1 MLALLGS
8 LPRAT
13 CASHEEVMA
22 LLHEQ
27 RLDGA
32 RLGSTDMHLLAS
44 TRLSGVR
51 PWTRDRSLLEAAK
64 RLLRAP

>member
-32 RLGSTDMHLLAS
+32 GPD
-44 TRLSGVR
+44 G
-51 PWTRDRSLLEAAK
+51 AK
-64 RLLRAP
+64 RLLLAP